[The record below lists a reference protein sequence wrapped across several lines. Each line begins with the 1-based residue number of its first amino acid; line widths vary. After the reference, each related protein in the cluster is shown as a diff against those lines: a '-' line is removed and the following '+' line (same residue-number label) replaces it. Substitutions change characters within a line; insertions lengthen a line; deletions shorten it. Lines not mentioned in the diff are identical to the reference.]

1 MLGKNRVRVERHI
14 AISEEIRLLLKLIR
28 SIEETIDLCFFI
40 QFNERVKYS
49 IKKIEKVPFLKQAI
63 ISEVLRIPKQ
73 FNNKKSSHAGIY
85 CGALRYVFLVI
96 APQLLYLSDLNSINA
111 YGIPMHTLI
120 CPIL

>member
-1 MLGKNRVRVERHI
+1 MLGENRVRVEGHI

-28 SIEETIDLCFFI
+28 SIEESIDLFFFI

-49 IKKIEKVPFLKQAI
+49 IKEIEKVPFLKQAI

-73 FNNKKSSHAGIY
+73 FNDKKSSHAGIY

-96 APQLLYLSDLNSINA
+96 AP
-111 YGIPMHTLI
+111 
-120 CPIL
+120 